1 MIVKD
6 LYGIRTTT
14 SNPKMVR
21 SSVFASHFAAS
32 LTSSRSRSTLQEIK
46 SPEFRFSLSMGR
58 DFKL

>member
-1 MIVKD
+1 MQGGQEMIVKN

-32 LTSSRSRSTLQEIK
+32 LISSRSRSTLQEIE
-46 SPEFRFSLSMGR
+46 SPEF
-58 DFKL
+58 